1 MRQNKWLTQFDLL
14 RILAALSVV
23 SIHASA
29 KLWYQ
34 FPIRSADW
42 VITNGINVL
51 SRFGVPMF
59 FMISG
64 ALLLAPDREI
74 SLKDLWLRH
83 ILRLFII
90 YVVWSCVYGATG
102 YLSLHADAV
111 SWKELI
117 KSMLTGSYHLWF
129 LPYLLGIYA
138 LLPLLRKWI
147 SAADKKDLQYFLM
160 LFFVFSILK
169 TTLASFIKTPEILA
183 FLDSIKIDLACSF
196 TAYFISGYYLFH
208 VGISEKWMNRLFVCF
223 PVFCILNVAIS
234 TFQNWHYE
242 KLTSDFSNTFGLFT
256 MLMTATIFLFV
267 TKKTFQKETSDG
279 CQKLWK
285 QLSLGTLGVYLIHLM
300 ILDLPFMGKLYASL
314 SPILS
319 IPLVTICCFLISLIL
334 ATALRKF
341 PLVGRFLC

>member
-1 MRQNKWLTQFDLL
+1 MKQNKWLTQFDLL

-34 FPIRSADW
+34 FSIRSTDW

-74 SLKDLWLRH
+74 SLKQLWGRH
-83 ILRLFII
+83 ILRLFVI
-90 YVVWSCVYGATG
+90 YVIWSCIYGANS
-102 YLSLHADAV
+102 YLTLHSDAIL
-111 SWKELI
+111 WKDLV

-138 LLPLLRKWI
+138 ISPLIRKWI
-147 SAADKKDLQYFLM
+147 SVADKKDLQYFLL
-160 LFFVFSILK
+160 LFFVFSIMK
-169 TTLASFIKTPEILA
+169 TTFASFIRTPEILA
-183 FLDSIKIDLACSF
+183 FLDSFKVDLVCSF
-196 TAYFISGYYLFH
+196 TAYFVLGYYLFH
-208 VGISEKWMNRLFVCF
+208 VGISEKWTKRLFIGF

-234 TFQNWHYE
+234 TFQNWHWE
-242 KLTSDFSNTFGLFT
+242 ELTSDFSNTFGLFT
-256 MLMTATIFLFV
+256 MLMTTTIFLFI
-267 TKKTFQKETSDG
+267 TKKTFQKGVSEG
-279 CQKLWK
+279 CQKVWK

-300 ILDLPFMGKLYASL
+300 ILDLPFMGKLYASF
-314 SPILS
+314 SPIIS
-319 IPLVTICCFLISLIL
+319 IPSVTICCFLISLIL
-334 ATALRKF
+334 ATALRKL
-341 PLVGRFLC
+341 PVIGRFLC

>member
-1 MRQNKWLTQFDLL
+1 MKQNKWLTQFDLL

-34 FPIRSADW
+34 FSIRSTDW

-64 ALLLAPDREI
+64 ALLLAPNREI
-74 SLKDLWLRH
+74 TVKELWLRH

-90 YVVWSCVYGATG
+90 YVIWSCAYGAIG
-102 YLSLHADAV
+102 YFSLHSDAI
-111 SWKELI
+111 SWKDLI

-138 LLPLLRKWI
+138 LLPLLRKWT
-147 SAADKKDLQYFLM
+147 SVADKKDLQYFLM

-169 TTLASFIKTPEILA
+169 TTLASFIRTPEILA
-183 FLDSIKIDLACSF
+183 FLDSFKIDLACSF
-196 TAYFISGYYLFH
+196 TAYFVLGYYLFH
-208 VGISEKWMNRLFVCF
+208 VGISEKWRKRLFVCF

-234 TFQNWHYE
+234 TFQNWHWE

-285 QLSLGTLGVYLIHLM
+285 QLSLGTLGVYLIHLI

-334 ATALRKF
+334 ATALRKL
-341 PLVGRFLC
+341 PLVGHFLC